1 MVSTLLTAKVGLPTR
16 RATRDARAVYGN
28 KTREVGYQRTWNER
42 ERTNE
47 RIMGDTKH
55 LCTAADRYAL
65 PWSVLRPYLRD
76 DGTYMKIP
84 EEPRAR
90 E

>member
-1 MVSTLLTAKVGLPTR
+1 
-16 RATRDARAVYGN
+16 
-28 KTREVGYQRTWNER
+28 
-42 ERTNE
+42 
-47 RIMGDTKH
+47 MGDTKH